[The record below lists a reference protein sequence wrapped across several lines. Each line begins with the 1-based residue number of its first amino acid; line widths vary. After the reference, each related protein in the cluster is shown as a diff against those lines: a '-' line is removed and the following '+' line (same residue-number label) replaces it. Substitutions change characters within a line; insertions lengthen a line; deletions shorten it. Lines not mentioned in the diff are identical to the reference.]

1 MKIISKEGLIREII
15 SRNAKEA
22 SMGRSPVREA
32 KLTKE
37 LKILVPSLQTIFWGK
52 YESGHHI
59 RLFRGEDLIDDFYK
73 VTLYHVGY
81 DGSIIKIIDDEN
93 I

>member
-15 SRNAKEA
+15 SRNAKNA
-22 SMGRSPVREA
+22 LSGRSKGNEE
-32 KLTKE
+32 KLAKE

-73 VTLYHVGY
+73 VILYHVGY
-81 DGSIIKIIDDEN
+81 DGNIIKMIDDEN
-93 I
+93 V